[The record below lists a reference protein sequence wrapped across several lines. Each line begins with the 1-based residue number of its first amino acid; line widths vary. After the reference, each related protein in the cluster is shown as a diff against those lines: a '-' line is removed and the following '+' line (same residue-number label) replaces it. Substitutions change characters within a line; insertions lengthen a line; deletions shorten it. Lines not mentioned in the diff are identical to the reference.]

1 MEIFIDTAKL
11 SEINE
16 ARSWGIVDRVTT
28 NPTLLRVRKIT
39 AEKLNRCL
47 RNSATNE
54 ISSLYLDVRKIN
66 DALENDGIG
75 SGAELVKKIVEIL
88 RNYDLKTKVI
98 AASMRN
104 PRQVRSSRS
113 WSRYRDHTF
122 DVLQAM
128 LRHPKTEGG
137 VKKFYA
143 DATQVKYG
151 ELFCGG
157 RQRRIIERAKK

>member
-75 SGAELVKKIVEIL
+75 SEAELVKKIVEIL
-88 RNYDLKTKVI
+88 RNYDMKTKVI

-104 PRQVRSSRS
+104 PRQVREVAEAGADIGTIHSMCSKRCSGTQRLREVSRNS
-113 WSRYRDHTF
+113 TLMR
-122 DVLQAM
+122 L
-128 LRHPKTEGG
+128 K
-137 VKKFYA
+137 
-143 DATQVKYG
+143 
-151 ELFCGG
+151 
-157 RQRRIIERAKK
+157 